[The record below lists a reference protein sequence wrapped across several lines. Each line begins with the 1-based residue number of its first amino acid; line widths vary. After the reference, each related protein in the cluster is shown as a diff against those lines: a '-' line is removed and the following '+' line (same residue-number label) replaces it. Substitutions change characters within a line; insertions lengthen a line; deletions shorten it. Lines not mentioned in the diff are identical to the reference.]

1 MRFNLRHICQEEQDL
16 CKALGIEIRIRT
28 VQRAYKFRLTDI
40 SPEQHEML
48 PQFFGNERFVWNKLL
63 AEQKERI
70 ARGESVM
77 SHFDMNSWINN
88 P

>member
-1 MRFNLRHICQEEQDL
+1 
-16 CKALGIEIRIRT
+16 
-28 VQRAYKFRLTDI
+28 
-40 SPEQHEML
+40 ML

-77 SHFDMNSWINN
+77 SHFDMNSWLIILKVKILF
-88 P
+88 